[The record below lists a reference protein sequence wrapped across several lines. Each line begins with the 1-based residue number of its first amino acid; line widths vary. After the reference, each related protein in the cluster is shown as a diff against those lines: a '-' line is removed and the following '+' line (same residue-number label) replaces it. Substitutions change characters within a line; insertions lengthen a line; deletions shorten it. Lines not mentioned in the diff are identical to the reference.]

1 MPRVVVFDETG
12 GPEVL
17 HVVEEPAGE
26 PGPGEV
32 RVRIEAFAVNRLD
45 ELSRAGAGP
54 RPVPLPHA
62 RLGCEGTG
70 FVDAVGAGVEG
81 FAAGDAVLITA
92 VPDMAAGGTYA
103 DYVVLPAAR
112 IVPRPAGLDAVG
124 AAALWVAYSTA
135 YGALVEKAGMR
146 PGDHVLITAASG
158 TVGRAALQIANQIG
172 AVPIA
177 VTRSAAKT
185 KELLAAGAA
194 AVIASDEED
203 VAEAA
208 RRHTAGAGGAGGAG
222 SAGGAG
228 GPSAPTGPGVD
239 IILDS
244 VMGPGL
250 ADLAKAAKPIT
261 GTLVTVGWLD
271 PRPAPYPMSAL
282 TMHRYMSFEHVLDPA
297 AVRRIAAFLTA
308 GLRTGALH
316 PAVDR
321 VFGLDDIV
329 EAHRYLA
336 RGQENPGKIV
346 VTTA

>member
-45 ELSRAGAGP
+45 ELTRSGAGP
-54 RPVPLPHA
+54 RPVRLPHA

-70 FVDAVGAGVEG
+70 VVDAVGAGVEG
-81 FAAGDAVLITA
+81 FAVGDAVLITA

-158 TVGRAALQIANQIG
+158 TVGLAALQIANQIG

-177 VTRSAAKT
+177 VTRSAAKK

-208 RRHTAGAGGAGGAG
+208 RRHTAGKGGAGGT
-222 SAGGAG
+222 GGGGVG
-228 GPSAPTGPGVD
+228 GPSAAAGPGVD

-271 PRPAPYPMSAL
+271 PRPAPYPMGAL
-282 TMHRYMSFEHVLDPA
+282 TMHRYMSFEHTLDPA
-297 AVRRIAAFLTA
+297 AVRRIAAFLAA
-308 GLRTGALH
+308 GLRFGALH

-336 RGQENPGKIV
+336 RGQENAGKIV